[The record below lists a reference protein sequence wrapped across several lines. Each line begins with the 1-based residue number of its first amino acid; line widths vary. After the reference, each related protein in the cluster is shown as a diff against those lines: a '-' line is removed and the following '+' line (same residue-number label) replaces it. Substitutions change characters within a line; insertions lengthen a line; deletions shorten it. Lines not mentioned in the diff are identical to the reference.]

1 MNPSNTTELIT
12 QIISNPI
19 FANDIYNYINN
30 IKPKLDNLTTKTAI
44 LDEIYNKLNE
54 QPNVQISEYKELLK
68 KFRNKYDKLKEEYT
82 KKNSA
87 IDALKTELNEI
98 KNKMNDYSNKEIMID
113 SLKKEIS
120 QLKLV
125 CADKDNINGNL
136 ISQIDNIKL
145 NPIKQL
151 CTECPIKDKLIST
164 LELKEKTTCAECFL
178 KDKIINNLESKVV
191 TECAECKIKSN
202 ILNTCEECNK
212 KNIIIKEIS
221 EQINKPCVNCEDKD
235 KQIYKLSKRNDKTC
249 KDKDENIKLLQ
260 EELTILEKKSI
271 ESAEELIR
279 IMTLY
284 KKEKEEREPQNVL
297 EELSKQFGN
306 FITITKR

>member
-1 MNPSNTTELIT
+1 MNHLNTTELIT
-12 QIISNPI
+12 QIISNPT

-30 IKPKLDNLTTKTAI
+30 IKPKLDNLTNKTAI

-54 QPNVQISEYKELLK
+54 QPNVQITEYKELLK

-82 KKNSA
+82 KKNST
-87 IDALKTELNEI
+87 IESLKTELNEI
-98 KNKMNDYSNKEIMID
+98 KNRMNDYSNKEIIID

-125 CADKDNINGNL
+125 CTDKDNINGNL

-145 NPIKQL
+145 NPIKQQ

-164 LELKEKTTCAECFL
+164 LESKEKTTCAECFL
-178 KDKIINNLESKVV
+178 KDKIINNLESKVA
-191 TECAECKIKSN
+191 TESN
-202 ILNTCEECNK
+202 TLNTCEECNK

-235 KQIYKLSKRNDKTC
+235 KQIHKLTKRNDKTC

-279 IMTLY
+279 IITLY

>member
-30 IKPKLDNLTTKTAI
+30 IKPKLDNITTKKAI

-54 QPNVQISEYKELLK
+54 QPNVQITEYKELLK

-136 ISQIDNIKL
+136 ISRIEKHLSPLNI
-145 NPIKQL
+145 
-151 CTECPIKDKLIST
+151 
-164 LELKEKTTCAECFL
+164 
-178 KDKIINNLESKVV
+178 
-191 TECAECKIKSN
+191 
-202 ILNTCEECNK
+202 
-212 KNIIIKEIS
+212 EIS
-221 EQINKPCVNCEDKD
+221 IPDPS
-235 KQIYKLSKRNDKTC
+235 IIAYKEALVMA
-249 KDKDENIKLLQ
+249 LLGVLRWR
-260 EELTILEKKSI
+260 EEET
-271 ESAEELIR
+271 
-279 IMTLY
+279 
-284 KKEKEEREPQNVL
+284 V
-297 EELSKQFGN
+297 FGSV
-306 FITITKR
+306 TGARRASVGGALWMGQS